1 MAVRIVFCGSVQ
13 ASVSEGESSGELVDV
28 EEMGR
33 CSTLPFWR
41 KDTEFW
47 VEFPPSTMVAQP
59 GNERGRAEELLDAL
73 SHVRRLSMRS

>member
-47 VEFPPSTMVAQP
+47 LEAFYIQRISP
-59 GNERGRAEELLDAL
+59 NIEE
-73 SHVRRLSMRS
+73 